1 MNYFMYIEEIL
12 NNYKSIWGR
21 LMVLNATFHNMS
33 VISGRSVVLVQET
46 GVHVETH

>member
-1 MNYFMYIEEIL
+1 M
-12 NNYKSIWGR
+12 KSWTIINLFGVR

-46 GVHVETH
+46 GVPVETH